1 MSLKEEARGIVA
13 ALFGPINAE
22 RVDALNDS
30 NPKEFL
36 DQVKQ
41 IIAAMLGDTAAEK
54 NLAHLY
60 EKYK

>member
-1 MSLKEEARGIVA
+1 MSLKDEARQVVA
-13 ALFGPINAE
+13 TLFGPINAE

-30 NPKEFL
+30 DPKAFL

-41 IIAAMLGDTAAEK
+41 MIAAMLGETAAEK
-54 NLAHLY
+54 NLATLY

>member
-1 MSLKEEARGIVA
+1 MTLKEEAKESVLK
-13 ALFGPINAE
+13 LFGPINAE
-22 RVDALNDS
+22 RVDALDDS
-30 NPKEFL
+30 DPKAFL

-41 IIAAMLGDTAAEK
+41 MVSAMLGETAAEK